1 MKKCLALVVA
11 ALSAVCLASAA
22 VAGPVAVVNVD
33 KILSESKAAKA
44 GQAHLVEAQKILQ
57 GAYDKLAEMYKGK
70 EQTDEAKK
78 VLAQA
83 EYTLNQQMDRE
94 RAAVNSVLSQ
104 QLSVAVN
111 QWYKKNS
118 SKYDIVLSSR
128 LVLAFS
134 NTVNITPD
142 ILKIVDSYTPKFP
155 ELPKVTV
162 NPPAGK

>member
-1 MKKCLALVVA
+1 M
-11 ALSAVCLASAA
+11 
-22 VAGPVAVVNVD
+22 
-33 KILSESKAAKA
+33 
-44 GQAHLVEAQKILQ
+44 VEAQKILQ

-104 QLSVAVN
+104 QLSAAVN

-134 NTVNITPD
+134 NTVSITPD